1 MLNFLRFAFV
11 RGKHLSVFFYSAL
24 NTGQKHFLDNFRR
37 TYRKRVTEQIIY
49 VLCYEEIVF
58 FFVFGNFV
66 FPDVARI
73 IKQNSIAKCDPCMN
87 ESFWRRAYAPPTL
100 ALRTL

>member
-1 MLNFLRFAFV
+1 MLNFLRFAVV

-58 FFVFGNFV
+58 FSYLEISCFLTLRGLLSK
-66 FPDVARI
+66 I
-73 IKQNSIAKCDPCMN
+73 QSQNVIHA
-87 ESFWRRAYAPPTL
+87 
-100 ALRTL
+100 

>member
-58 FFVFGNFV
+58 F
-66 FPDVARI
+66 RI
-73 IKQNSIAKCDPCMN
+73 WKFRVS
-87 ESFWRRAYAPPTL
+87 
-100 ALRTL
+100 

>member
-24 NTGQKHFLDNFRR
+24 NNGQKHFLDNFRR

-66 FPDVARI
+66 FPDVASI
-73 IKQNSIAKCDPCMN
+73 IKQNSVAKCDPCMN
-87 ESFWRRAYAPPTL
+87 ESFWRRAYALPTL